1 VTGCD
6 YSESYDPDADFD
18 RYYTLA
24 TARAIAPQIQ
34 MTDTVIEL
42 GSATA
47 LMAASIIS
55 LSPVAHW
62 LGIDRSET
70 YLEKAR
76 ARHLPNAEFV
86 KGDLNDL
93 PPLDRRFDHVLAT
106 NVLHEVADPHAFLA
120 ACRDLIGPAG
130 KVHLTL
136 QNPSSIHRLAA
147 LEMGLI
153 ESLTEVASRGAQWG
167 TTRLWSA
174 DDLSALAEQAG
185 LNTMSRAGVLLK
197 PLPNADMEKFAPA
210 VIDGFER
217 AARYFPE
224 HCAMNYLVFGH
235 A

>member
-1 VTGCD
+1 MTDGD
-6 YSESYDPDADFD
+6 YSVSYDPDAEFD

-24 TARAIAPQIQ
+24 TSRAIAPHIKT
-34 MTDTVIEL
+34 TDTVIEL

-47 LMAASIIS
+47 LMAAEIIS

-62 LGIDRSET
+62 LGIERSET

-93 PPLDRRFDHVLAT
+93 PQLDRCFDHVLAT
-106 NVLHEVADPHAFLA
+106 NVLHEVADPLVFLA
-120 ACRDLIGPAG
+120 ACRDLTGSGG

-185 LNTMSRAGVLLK
+185 LRTMSRAGVLLK
-197 PLPNADMEKFAPA
+197 PLPNADMEKLAPT
-210 VIDGFER
+210 VMDGFER
-217 AARYFPE
+217 AGRYFPE
-224 HCAMNYLVFGH
+224 HCAMNYLVLGH